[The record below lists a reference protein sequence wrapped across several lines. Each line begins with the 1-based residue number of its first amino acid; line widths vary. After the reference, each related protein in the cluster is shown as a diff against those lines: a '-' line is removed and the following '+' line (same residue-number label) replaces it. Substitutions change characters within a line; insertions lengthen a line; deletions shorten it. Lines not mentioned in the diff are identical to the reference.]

1 MARRRL
7 GGQQITSLLESLP
20 GIASVLRSPVADAIV
35 AMIRAGAGLGD
46 FRETE
51 AKELIE
57 YAVRRG
63 LIGAQEGEELLA
75 EVKEAAKQIRAAK
88 RAAKKG
94 AKKVAPK
101 PAGKTAPRVK
111 KIVKSS
117 APAKAK
123 TTKKTT
129 AKKTLAKA
137 ARATGKTAATRTPA
151 KGRKR

>member
-7 GGQQITSLLESLP
+7 GGQQISSLLESLP

-51 AKELIE
+51 AKELVE

-75 EVKEAAKQIRAAK
+75 EVKEAAKHIRAAK

-94 AKKVAPK
+94 VKKAAPK
-101 PAGKTAPRVK
+101 PAGKTAPRAK
-111 KIVKSS
+111 KTVKSS

-123 TTKKTT
+123 TKKKTAARKKT
-129 AKKTLAKA
+129 AKK
-137 ARATGKTAATRTPA
+137 TPA